1 MTYTI
6 LQPIKRSFFLFV
18 ILTIS
23 FTAEL
28 SAQSPSVPSI
38 KALHE
43 YAEKNGVSPKDYIF
57 KLFEKSDIVVLGE
70 RDHRDSIQY
79 NFILDLLS
87 DPRFAERVG
96 HVYTEVGGIN
106 LTEDVN
112 RLLQGSYSSENEFM
126 DSLYTYYRKGE
137 CFYPLWEKYN
147 RIKFLKGLYN
157 INKKASRKIHLGLTD
172 INFSWDSIHTVND
185 YMAFWTS
192 LDKTNRDSLLSANF
206 ASMYER
212 QPLVKGARK
221 ALVITSQPHSIS
233 YSGYFK
239 PWDRDYGTQGWWIKK
254 TFGEER
260 VKIVV
265 LNWFDWVLWNGQN
278 CPMTGNGAWDAAFE
292 RMRCRPFGI
301 DFQDNPYGETN
312 YNGPAGGGP
321 SFIKGQKWQDVA
333 DGLIYDAPLY
343 DHVAAIGIKGIITEK
358 FEPEIRR
365 RTEIF
370 WRVVHPEDTIV
381 PFDAFIKEFNVPVTA
396 PATFKSKEEIKRMI
410 QATEEQQQDK

>member
-1 MTYTI
+1 M
-6 LQPIKRSFFLFV
+6 
-18 ILTIS
+18 
-23 FTAEL
+23 
-28 SAQSPSVPSI
+28 
-38 KALHE
+38 
-43 YAEKNGVSPKDYIF
+43 
-57 KLFEKSDIVVLGE
+57 LGE
-70 RDHRDSIQY
+70 RDHRDSVQY
-79 NFILDLLS
+79 NFILDLLA

-112 RLLQGSYSSENEFM
+112 RLLNATYAADDDFM
-126 DSLYTYYRKGE
+126 DSLYSYYQKGE

-157 INKKASRKIHLGLTD
+157 INKKTSRKIHLGLTD
-172 INFSWDSIHTVND
+172 INFSWDSIHTVDD
-185 YMAFWTS
+185 YKAFWTS

-212 QPLVKGARK
+212 QPLVKGTRK
-221 ALVITSQPHSIS
+221 ALVITSQPHAIS

-239 PWDRDYGTQGWWIKK
+239 PWDRDYGTQGWWMKK

-292 RMRCRPFGI
+292 RMGCRPFGI

-365 RTEIF
+365 RAEIF
-370 WRVVHPEDTIV
+370 WRVVHPKDTIV

-396 PATFKSKEEIKRMI
+396 PATFKSKEEIKRLI
-410 QATEEQQQDK
+410 QAAEAQQQD

>member
-1 MTYTI
+1 M
-6 LQPIKRSFFLFV
+6 
-18 ILTIS
+18 
-23 FTAEL
+23 
-28 SAQSPSVPSI
+28 
-38 KALHE
+38 
-43 YAEKNGVSPKDYIF
+43 
-57 KLFEKSDIVVLGE
+57 LGE
-70 RDHRDSIQY
+70 RDHRDSVQY
-79 NFILDLLS
+79 NFILDLLA
-87 DPRFAERVG
+87 DPRFVERVG

-112 RLLQGSYSSENEFM
+112 RLLNATYAADDDFM
-126 DSLYTYYRKGE
+126 DSLYSYYQKGE

-157 INKKASRKIHLGLTD
+157 INKKTSCKIHLGLTD
-172 INFSWDSIHTVND
+172 INFSWDSIHTVDD
-185 YMAFWTS
+185 YKAFWTS

-212 QPLVKGARK
+212 QPLVKGTRK
-221 ALVITSQPHSIS
+221 ALVITSQPHAIS

-239 PWDRDYGTQGWWIKK
+239 PWDRDYGTQGWWMKK

-278 CPMTGNGAWDAAFE
+278 CPMTGNGAWMPLLNEWDAVLSALTFRIILTE
-292 RMRCRPFGI
+292 KQITTDRPEEVRHLSKAGNGRMWPTVLFM
-301 DFQDNPYGETN
+301 T
-312 YNGPAGGGP
+312 
-321 SFIKGQKWQDVA
+321 
-333 DGLIYDAPLY
+333 LPLY

-365 RTEIF
+365 RAEIF
-370 WRVVHPEDTIV
+370 WRVVHPKDTIV

-396 PATFKSKEEIKRMI
+396 PATFKSKEEIKRLI
-410 QATEEQQQDK
+410 QAAEAQQQD